1 MFASTGWHH
10 SSPLKAIAAMAPSA
24 KVEFASGQDLEAA
37 GLLAGS
43 ADVAI
48 VFAWQAREEG
58 KDLRT
63 LSLPAAQDALIRKV
77 AAASPRTVVV
87 LQTGGSVLTPW
98 AQDVGA
104 VLAAWYPG
112 NRGAEAIANILFG
125 RVNPSGRLPISFP
138 RAEADLPRP
147 HPPESAAD
155 PTKPGVAPSRQPV
168 VTLSEGLAVGYR
180 WYDAQQKTPAYE
192 FGHGLSYTTFA
203 YANLAVNQD
212 LSVAFDLANT
222 GDRKGIE
229 VAQLYIE
236 LPPSAAEPSKR
247 LAGWVRVE
255 LAPGE
260 RRRVRIAAD
269 PYALRVWD
277 TSTSEWRRP
286 AGRYRMHV
294 GASSRKLPL
303 VRDVQVD

>member
-1 MFASTGWHH
+1 M
-10 SSPLKAIAAMAPSA
+10 
-24 KVEFASGQDLEAA
+24 
-37 GLLAGS
+37 
-43 ADVAI
+43 
-48 VFAWQAREEG
+48 
-58 KDLRT
+58 
-63 LSLPAAQDALIRKV
+63 SLPAGQDDLIRKV
-77 AAASPRTVVV
+77 ARVNPRTIVV

-98 AQDVGA
+98 APQVGA
-104 VLAAWYPG
+104 LLAAWYPG

-147 HPPESAAD
+147 HPAESLAD
-155 PTKPGVAPSRQPV
+155 PTKPGVAPSRQQV
-168 VTLSEGLAVGYR
+168 VRLSEGLAVGYR
-180 WYDAQQKTPAYE
+180 WYDAQKKTPAYE
-192 FGHGLSYTTFA
+192 FGYGLSYTTFA
-203 YANLAVNQD
+203 YANLAVNPD

-222 GDRKGIE
+222 GNRKGIE

-236 LPPSAAEPSKR
+236 FPPSAAEPSKR

-277 TSTSEWRRP
+277 ASASEWRHP

-294 GASSRKLPL
+294 GASSRILPL
-303 VRDVQVD
+303 AQEIEVAQ